1 MPFTLLYLP
10 SFPRKITA
18 MAGRIRDE
26 DVAYVRDHSPID
38 EVVADYVQLKNA
50 GGGQKKGLCP
60 FHDEKSPSFH
70 VTPSKGYF
78 HCFGCQTG
86 GDVIAF
92 VMKMDHITFTETIE
106 RLAER
111 IGYQLRYDESGSSD
125 RPSVNRSRL
134 VAANTA
140 AMKFYQEQLGLPG
153 PAQIGRD
160 FIQKK
165 GFTKADA
172 DQFQVGYAPDEWD
185 ALYKHLT
192 ALGYT
197 QEELSTAGLIKE
209 SARGTQIDRY
219 RNRVMWPVK
228 DISGDVV
235 GFGARKLA
243 GDDVDQG
250 PKYLNTSE
258 TPLYKKSQLLYG
270 LDVAKKE
277 IAKKRQV
284 VIVEGYTD
292 VMAAHLAGVTTAVAT
307 CGTAFGDE
315 HIRVIRR
322 LLMDDDAFRGEV
334 IFTFDGDAAGQKAAL
349 RAFDDD
355 QKFVAQTFVAVAS
368 NGMDPNELRQ
378 SGGDEAVRDL
388 IARRVPLFEFAIKSV
403 INNYDTATPEGRVTA
418 LNQVAPL
425 IGKIKDASLRPEYIR
440 SLAGWL
446 GMDTDTVSQAVKRV
460 AGKSNTPLP
469 DQPASQVNLKDPLLM
484 LEREVL
490 KAKLQVPEMIADWGS
505 LEPNAFTFPPYAALR
520 DAINQG
526 DGDTAK
532 LIEAAPDD
540 YRYLI
545 TELTVEPIRTTGE
558 VSDRYVVSIFA
569 RLREVAIS
577 RQIAEIKSTLQRLN
591 PVENEA
597 EYTKM
602 FTELVAL
609 EATKRVQKELAI
621 GDLI

>member
-1 MPFTLLYLP
+1 
-10 SFPRKITA
+10 

-111 IGYQLRYDESGSSD
+111 IGYTLRYDESGNSD

-140 AMKFYQEQLGLPG
+140 AMKFYQEQLNLPG
-153 PAQIGRD
+153 PAQAGRD
-160 FIQKK
+160 FLQKK
-165 GFTKADA
+165 GFTKADC

-185 ALYKHLT
+185 ALTKHLT
-192 ALGYT
+192 SLGYT
-197 QEELSTAGLIKE
+197 QEELMTSGLIKE
-209 SARGTQIDRY
+209 SARGTNIDRY

-258 TPLYKKSQLLYG
+258 TPIYKKSQLLYG

-292 VMAAHLAGVTTAVAT
+292 VMACHLAGVTTAVAT
-307 CGTAFGDE
+307 CGTAFGDD

-355 QKFVAQTFVAVAS
+355 QKFVAQTFVAVAN

-378 SGGDEAVRDL
+378 TGGDEAVRDL

-403 INNYDTATPEGRVTA
+403 IKNYDTNTPEGRVTA

-425 IGKIKDASLRPEYIR
+425 IGKIKDSSLRPEYIR

-446 GMDTDTVSQAVKRV
+446 GMDTDTVAQAVKRV

-469 DQPASQVNLKDPLLM
+469 NIPAGQTNLKDPILM

-490 KAKLQVPEMIADWGS
+490 KAKLQVPEMIADWS
-505 LEPNAFTFPPYAALR
+505 ALEPSAFTYPPYAALR
-520 DAINQG
+520 AAIDAGN
-526 DGDTAK
+526 GDTAK
-532 LIEAAPDD
+532 LIETAPDD
-540 YRYLI
+540 YKYLI
-545 TELTVEPIRTTGE
+545 TELTVEPIRMDGE
-558 VSDRYVVSIFA
+558 VSDKYVVSIFA

-597 EYTKM
+597 EYTKI

-621 GDLI
+621 GDAL